1 MREFRDPKRWVVL
14 ALFCAV
20 AFNQCL
26 SWLLFSSVDPDY
38 VEGYYGAGAVGADP
52 TATLALLLNWG

>member
-1 MREFRDPKRWVVL
+1 LVL